1 MGGTANTG
9 IAGTG
14 VAGVTGGVALAV
26 DPTNGRANLGQGEIA
41 LFLVKWST
49 PCCSV
54 PTTDAI
60 MGALPRR
67 IAGDLVAE
75 SVMGGSEGR
84 KM

>member
-26 DPTNGRANLGQGEIA
+26 D
-41 LFLVKWST
+41 